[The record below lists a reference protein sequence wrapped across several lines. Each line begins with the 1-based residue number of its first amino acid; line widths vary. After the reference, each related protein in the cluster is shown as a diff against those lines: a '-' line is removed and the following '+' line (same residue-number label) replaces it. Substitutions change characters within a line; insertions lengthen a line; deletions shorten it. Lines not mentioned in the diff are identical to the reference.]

1 MLSLWG
7 LASSW
12 KEPQVSLAPFLSPST
27 APGTW
32 EAQSMLAGLNEVAC
46 LKFLV

>member
-1 MLSLWG
+1 MLSPWE

-12 KEPQVSLAPFLSPST
+12 KEPQVSLAPCLSPST

-32 EAQSMLAGLNEVAC
+32 EAQGTLTGLNEVAS